1 MYLSD
6 SDFQSFKECSMRSFA
21 YGEKHITRIFGKSV
35 LILMLDGVL
44 RFTEAGKDIELRS
57 GEYYIQKQGLK
68 QEGLHIS
75 DMPKYFYIHFDGI
88 FSETGGIPIRGRFS
102 HSDISNNIQRL
113 EKMYFSSNTNRFAL
127 NGQFYNILGSLNP
140 PENRSDIADEIENYI
155 LAHFKEC
162 SFSLNDIKNKFHFS
176 EEYIIK
182 IFSKKLSKTPYKYIT
197 SLRIAYAKQLINSTA
212 RSFTDIAFECG
223 YNDYSVFYK
232 SFLRETGTS
241 PRKWRIQKIGI

>member
-6 SDFQSFKECSMRSFA
+6 LALQSFKDCSMRSFE

-44 RFTEAGKDIELRS
+44 RFTEDEKDIELGA

-68 QEGLHIS
+68 QEGLRAS
-75 DMPKYFYIHFDGI
+75 DMPKYFYIHFDGV
-88 FSETGGIPIRGRFS
+88 FSETDGIPIRGRFL
-102 HSDISNNIQRL
+102 HSDISSNIQRL
-113 EKMYFSSNTNRFAL
+113 KKMYFSPNTNKFAL

-140 PENRSDIADEIENYI
+140 PESGSEIADEIENYI

-162 SFSLNDIKNKFHFS
+162 SFSLNDIKNKFNFS

-197 SLRIAYAKQLINSTA
+197 SLRIAYAKQLMSSTA

-232 SFLRETGTS
+232 SFLRETGIS